1 MALSFSEYI
10 SGSIEALS
18 AAKVAEATVAA
29 IVRDLKRVI
38 AQGGTIYACGNG
50 GSACDS
56 MHFVEELVAR
66 YEKTRPGIRAQHL
79 LDPGTLTCW
88 ANDVDFISVF
98 RRQVETFVTN
108 KDALIVLTTSGNS
121 KNILE
126 ALKAGMER
134 GACCIA
140 FLGKNGGA
148 ARGLATHDL
157 LITSQK
163 TSFIQQAHMTVLHYI
178 CEQLEAD

>member
-1 MALSFSEYI
+1 MALTFAQYI
-10 SGSIEALS
+10 SGSADALLS
-18 AAKVAEATVAA
+18 AQQTETAVSA
-29 IVRDLKRVI
+29 IVSDLKRVI
-38 AQGGTIYACGNG
+38 RQGGTIYACGNG

-88 ANDVDFISVF
+88 ANDIDFVSVF

-108 KDALIVLTTSGNS
+108 KDAMLVLTTSGNS

-126 ALKAGMER
+126 ALEAAKSC
-134 GACCIA
+134 GACSIA

-148 ARGLATHDL
+148 ARGLATHE
-157 LITSQK
+157 IIIGSQK
-163 TSFIQQAHMTVLHYI
+163 TSFIQQTHMTILHYI